1 MGVLDTPPEAIFDHI
16 TRLAA
21 MTFGVPTAVVSLVDA
36 DRQWFKSR
44 VGLDAT
50 ETGRDVAFCDYA
62 IRQEGVMVVLDA
74 TADPRFCNNPLVAG
88 ALGIRFY
95 AGAPLRHA
103 SGARL
108 GTLCIIGYE
117 PRTSF
122 DEERQQQLATMAE
135 AVMAAISMR
144 HDISSFLRIDAE
156 RAERERMLAQVETL
170 AGVGHWSLNLQ
181 TNNTTWSPAVYAIH
195 GLDPAAGSPPYEQAL
210 CLGSPRGEH
219 ALRGL
224 RVAE

>member
-1 MGVLDTPPEAIFDHI
+1 VREVESQRLAVLRAMGVLDTPPEAIFDHI

-74 TADPRFCNNPLVAG
+74 TADPRFCNNPLVTG
-88 ALGIRFY
+88 ALGISFY

-103 SGARL
+103 GVAMANITSITPTRRAR
-108 GTLCIIGYE
+108 
-117 PRTSF
+117 
-122 DEERQQQLATMAE
+122 
-135 AVMAAISMR
+135 
-144 HDISSFLRIDAE
+144 
-156 RAERERMLAQVETL
+156 
-170 AGVGHWSLNLQ
+170 
-181 TNNTTWSPAVYAIH
+181 
-195 GLDPAAGSPPYEQAL
+195 
-210 CLGSPRGEH
+210 
-219 ALRGL
+219 
-224 RVAE
+224 